1 MSRISSVVT
10 ALLLAIWTIA
20 SLPWVSHADENEAS
34 IPQIAEKDAIEWANR
49 LIDVIQKDE
58 DATSLFSWDAM
69 TARTLKGLDVSDK
82 TRAASQNGVR
92 VSVVSPDRGYLGLIR
107 NQHLDG
113 RPYKYMRVYQDR
125 EGTRV
130 KLRLLLPDGNAQF
143 DDYLLTQEAG
153 RVVAID
159 IKTVASG
166 DDFSQTS
173 RRNLLPLLVRDN
185 AGLRNTLTENELLFL
200 DHSAELKAMSQAIL
214 DKKFEQ
220 VASLAAKLPAA
231 IRNEKQSVILEL
243 AAAQFLSDEETQ
255 REIIERFRRLEPD
268 NPAIDL
274 NSIEFFS
281 LSGDFEKALACA
293 ERFRNSNGEE
303 AFILMEMAYL
313 QAAAE
318 RLDEALKSA
327 EKAIE
332 LEPDCVDTYWML
344 ITVAGFRK
352 DHATINKTLQ
362 KLVTDFGIELTP
374 QEIEE
379 DEFYEEFIKSPEFE
393 ELEKFLESHK
403 K

>member
-1 MSRISSVVT
+1 MSRISSVAT
-10 ALLLAIWTIA
+10 ALLLAIGTYA
-20 SLPWVSHADENEAS
+20 SLPLVSHADENEAS
-34 IPQIAEKDAIEWANR
+34 IPQIEEKDAIEWANR

-58 DATSLFSWDAM
+58 DASPLFSWSAM
-69 TARTLKGLDVSDK
+69 TARTLKGLDVSDR

-92 VSVVSPDRGYLGLIR
+92 WFFVSPNGGHLGQIR

-113 RPYKYMRVYQDR
+113 YQYKVMRVFQDR

-130 KLRLLLPDGNAQF
+130 KLRLLLPDGNVQF
-143 DDYLLTQEAG
+143 DDYLLTEETG
-153 RVVAID
+153 RFVAID
-159 IKTVASG
+159 IKMVANG
-166 DDFSQTS
+166 DDASQTI

-185 AGLRNTLTENELLFL
+185 EGLRDTLTENELLFL
-200 DHSAELKAMSQAIL
+200 DHSAELKAMTQAIL
-214 DKKFEQ
+214 EDKSDQ

-231 IRNEKQSVILEL
+231 IRDEKECLMIEL
-243 AAAQFLSDEETQ
+243 AAAQLQSDGEAQ

-274 NSIEFFS
+274 HSIESFR
-281 LSGDFEKALACA
+281 LTGDFEKALACA
-293 ERFRNSNGEE
+293 ERFRDSHGEE
-303 AFILMEMAYL
+303 AFIVMKIAYL

-318 RLDEALKSA
+318 RLDEALESA

-352 DHATINKTLQ
+352 EYATINKTLQ
-362 KLVTDFGIELTP
+362 KLVREFGVERTP
-374 QEIEE
+374 QDFEE
-379 DEFYEEFIKSPEFE
+379 DEFYEEFIKTPEFE
-393 ELEKFLESHK
+393 ELKKFLESHK

>member
-10 ALLLAIWTIA
+10 ALLLAFGTFAW
-20 SLPWVSHADENEAS
+20 LPLVSHADENEAS

-58 DATSLFSWDAM
+58 DAAPLFSWSAM
-69 TARTLKGLDVSDK
+69 TARTLKGLDVSDQTK
-82 TRAASQNGVR
+82 AAAQNGVR
-92 VSVVSPDRGYLGLIR
+92 LFVVSPNGFLGQIR
-107 NQHLDG
+107 NQYIEGH
-113 RPYKYMRVYQDR
+113 RYKYMRVFQDKD
-125 EGTRV
+125 GTRV
-130 KLRLLLPDGNAQF
+130 QLRLLLPDGDAKF
-143 DDYLLTQEAG
+143 DDYLLAQEAG
-153 RVVAID
+153 RVVAVD
-159 IKTVASG
+159 IKTTASG
-166 DDFSQTS
+166 DDASLVI
-173 RRNLLPLLVRDN
+173 RWALLPLLARDN
-185 AGLRNTLTENELLFL
+185 EGLRESLTENELLSL
-200 DHSAELKAMSQAIL
+200 DHSAELKVMAQAIL
-214 DKKFEQ
+214 DDKFDQ
-220 VASLAAKLPAA
+220 VASLAAKLPAG
-231 IRNEKQSVILEL
+231 IRNGKECVTIEL
-243 AAAQFLSDEETQ
+243 TAAQLLSDAEAQ
-255 REIIERFRRLEPD
+255 REIIDRFRRLEPD
-268 NPAIDL
+268 NPAINL
-274 NSIEFFS
+274 HSIEYFT
-281 LSGDFEKALACA
+281 LTGDFEQALASA
-293 ERFRNSNGEE
+293 ERFRDSNGEE
-303 AFILMEMAYL
+303 AYIVMKIAYL

-393 ELEKFLESHK
+393 ELEKFLESQK